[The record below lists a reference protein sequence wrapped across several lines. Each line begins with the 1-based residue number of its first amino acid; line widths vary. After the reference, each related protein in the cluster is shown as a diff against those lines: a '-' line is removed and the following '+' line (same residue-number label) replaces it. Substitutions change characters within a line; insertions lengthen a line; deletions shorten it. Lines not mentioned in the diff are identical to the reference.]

1 MTEMNPATVS
11 IRVAVECVTV
21 WLESDRQSAA
31 KYIAHL
37 LHDPD
42 GPGADTM
49 IVGLVSLSQV
59 LVLMLAEERGAGA
72 DDLVEKARGILQGL
86 SRRLPE

>member
-1 MTEMNPATVS
+1 MSEMNTATAS
-11 IRVAVECVTV
+11 IRVAVECVTL
-21 WLESDRQSAA
+21 WLESDRESAA
-31 KYIAHL
+31 KYVAHL

-49 IVGLVSLSQV
+49 IAGLVSLGQF
-59 LVLMLAEERGAGA
+59 LVLMLAKERGAGA
-72 DDLVEKARGILQGL
+72 DDLVERARGILQGL

>member
-1 MTEMNPATVS
+1 MNTATAS
-11 IRVAVECVTV
+11 IRVAVECVTL
-21 WLESDRQSAA
+21 WLESDRESAA
-31 KYIAHL
+31 KYIAQL

-49 IVGLVSLSQV
+49 IAGLVSLGQF
-59 LVLMLAEERGAGA
+59 LVLMLAKERGADA
-72 DDLVEKARGILQGL
+72 DDLVEEARGILQGL

>member
-1 MTEMNPATVS
+1 MREMNPATASV
-11 IRVAVECVTV
+11 RVAVECVTV
-21 WLESDRQSAA
+21 WLESDRQTAGR
-31 KYIAHL
+31 YIAHL

-49 IVGLVSLSQV
+49 IAGLVSLSEF
-59 LVLMLAEERGAGA
+59 LVLMLAKEREAGD
-72 DDLVEKARGILQGL
+72 DDLVETARSILQGL

>member
-1 MTEMNPATVS
+1 MSEISTGTASV
-11 IRVAVECVTV
+11 RVAVECVTL

-31 KYIAHL
+31 KYIARL
-37 LHDPD
+37 RHDPD

-49 IVGLVSLSQV
+49 IAGLVSLSHL
-59 LVLMLAEERGAGA
+59 LVLMLAKERGAGD

-86 SRRLPE
+86 SRGLPE

>member
-1 MTEMNPATVS
+1 MSEMNPATAS
-11 IRVAVECVTV
+11 IRVAIECVTV
-21 WLESDRQSAA
+21 WLESDRKTAG
-31 KYIAHL
+31 KYIAQL

-49 IVGLVSLSQV
+49 IAGLVSLSQF

-72 DDLVEKARGILQGL
+72 DDLVEKAEGILQTL

>member
-1 MTEMNPATVS
+1 MSEMNPATAS
-11 IRVAVECVTV
+11 IRVAVECVTL
-21 WLESDRQSAA
+21 WLESDRQSAG

-49 IVGLVSLSQV
+49 IAGLVSLSQY
-59 LVLMLAEERGAGA
+59 LVLLLAKERGASA
-72 DDLVEKARGILQGL
+72 DDLVETARGILQGL
-86 SRRLPE
+86 SWRLPE

>member
-1 MTEMNPATVS
+1 MREMNPATAS

-31 KYIAHL
+31 KYVAHL

-49 IVGLVSLSQV
+49 ITGLVSLSHF
-59 LVLMLAEERGAGA
+59 LVLTLAREHGAGV
-72 DDLVEKARGILQGL
+72 DDMVEKAQGILQGL
-86 SRRLPE
+86 SQRLPE

>member
-1 MTEMNPATVS
+1 MNPATAS

-21 WLESDRQSAA
+21 WLQSDRQSAA

-37 LHDPD
+37 RHDPD

-49 IVGLVSLSQV
+49 ITGLVSLSQF
-59 LVLMLAEERGAGA
+59 LVLMLAKERGAGA
-72 DDLVEKARGILQGL
+72 DEMVEEARGILQGL

>member
-1 MTEMNPATVS
+1 MSEMNPATAS

-31 KYIAHL
+31 TYIAHL

-49 IVGLVSLSQV
+49 ITGLVSLSEF
-59 LVLMLAEERGAGA
+59 LVLMLAKERGASA
-72 DDLVEKARGILQGL
+72 DDSVEKARGILQGL
-86 SRRLPE
+86 SQRLPE